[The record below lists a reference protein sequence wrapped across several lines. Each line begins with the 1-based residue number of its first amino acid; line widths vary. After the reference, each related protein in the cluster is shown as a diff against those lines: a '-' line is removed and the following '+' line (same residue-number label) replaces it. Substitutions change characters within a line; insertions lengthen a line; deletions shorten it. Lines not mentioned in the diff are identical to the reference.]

1 LTSFQE
7 TFYHLDESEI
17 LLALCCIVISARPT
31 GLARYYHRAELS
43 ALITSQLK
51 IKLIQGW
58 RYGDSKAEDLQR
70 LPYSKRALFEE
81 I

>member
-51 IKLIQGW
+51 IKLIQG
-58 RYGDSKAEDLQR
+58 
-70 LPYSKRALFEE
+70 
-81 I
+81 